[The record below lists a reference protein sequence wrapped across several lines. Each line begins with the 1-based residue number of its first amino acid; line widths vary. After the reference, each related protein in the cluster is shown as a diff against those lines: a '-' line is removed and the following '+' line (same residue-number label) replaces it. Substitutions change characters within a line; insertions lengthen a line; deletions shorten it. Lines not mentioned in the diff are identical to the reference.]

1 MAGRR
6 AWRRWGGWALA
17 LALAFWV
24 LSAPGEHGTLTDDER
39 EYAQAA
45 IHLLRDGVF
54 SHAPPGESVAPDAYR
69 EPGYALFVAGVWRL
83 CGADTPATPAALEK
97 NGAAALRAVRCLR
110 RAQRLALLIAAWG
123 AALAARRLGG
133 GRGAAVAAAL
143 LVFASPAL
151 RHLSGQLASEALAA
165 PLLTLAAVALA
176 ALAERSTAGR
186 AIGAGLLLGSLAV
199 TRAAFAY
206 LLPFAALVPLLR
218 SRPPRREPW
227 RRRFLLAAGLLA
239 VSLLPTVLWMVRNA
253 RQFGSW
259 TLAERGGVVQLAR
272 AELSLDLA
280 REGRWGAVLAW
291 TPGGLARD
299 LHRRWFPASRLHRWE
314 WSGPPERANYF
325 VRAIHRRT
333 ALLASLGDRL
343 AADAALRR
351 EAVAIV
357 RKDPGAY
364 LLSLPP
370 LLWRGLFAERS
381 PAWALPFDLA
391 LPLGLLLAIGFV
403 VVLGRAVAQRSGP
416 QLALLLLPTL
426 SFLFHTLVTEQ
437 LPRFHQPALPL
448 AWAAVA
454 ALLFP
459 REAPPGA

>member
-1 MAGRR
+1 
-6 AWRRWGGWALA
+6 
-17 LALAFWV
+17 LAFWV
-24 LSAPGEHGTLTDDER
+24 LSAPGERGTLTDDER
-39 EYAQAA
+39 DYAQAA

-54 SHAPPGESVAPDAYR
+54 SHAPPGESVTPDAYR

-83 CGADTPATPAALEK
+83 CGADAPATPAALEE

-133 GRGAAVAAAL
+133 GRGATVAAAL
-143 LVFASPAL
+143 LVCASPAL

-176 ALAERSTAGR
+176 ALAERPAAGR
-186 AIGAGLLLGSLAV
+186 ALGAGLLLGALAV

-218 SRPPRREPW
+218 PRPPQREPW
-227 RRRFLLAAGLLA
+227 RCRFLLAACLLA
-239 VSLLPTVLWMVRNA
+239 VSLLPPALWMARNV
-253 RQFGSW
+253 RQFDRW
-259 TLAERGGVVQLAR
+259 TLAESRVVPLAR

-280 REGRWGAVLAW
+280 REGRWGAALAW

-299 LHRRWFPASRLHRWE
+299 LHRRWFPASRLDRWE
-314 WSGPPERANYF
+314 WSGPPAQANYF
-325 VRAIHRRT
+325 VRAIHRRA

-351 EAVAIV
+351 EAVEIV
-357 RKDPGAY
+357 RKDPGTY

-403 VVLGRAVAQRSGP
+403 TVLGRAVAQRSGP

-426 SFLFHTLVTEQ
+426 SFLLHALVTEQ

-459 REAPPGA
+459 RDAPPGT